1 MGWILYHLKEHGRP
15 HKLRW
20 YQTHKG
26 AKIGMH
32 ASNRNAGYSAYAIM
46 DEEHFDKKFA
56 IQGVMHG
63 T

>member
-32 ASNRNAGYSAYAIM
+32 AANRNAGYSAYAIM
-46 DEEHFDKKFA
+46 DEEYFDKKF
-56 IQGVMHG
+56 V
-63 T
+63 